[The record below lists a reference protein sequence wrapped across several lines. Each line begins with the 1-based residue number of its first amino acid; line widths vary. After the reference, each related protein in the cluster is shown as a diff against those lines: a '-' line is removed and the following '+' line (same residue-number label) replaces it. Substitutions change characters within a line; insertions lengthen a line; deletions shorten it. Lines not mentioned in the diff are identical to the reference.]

1 MKLTLNGKYNSA
13 IVMTDFVEQEAIGQI
28 IAICSQDMFK
38 DSRIRVMPDCHKGKG
53 CVVGFT
59 AQVKDKVVPT
69 LIGVDISCS
78 VSAYKL
84 DAKKIDFERLDAT
97 IREHVPSGMSFR
109 KNISKMVDQDFSKK
123 IKDVCREIDDLGD
136 FGRHICSLGS
146 LGGGNHFI
154 EIDKEGDE
162 FWLLI
167 HCGSRNFGL
176 KVCNY
181 HQAQADKAYN
191 ERLQALRDKTNDYPE
206 RERAAYLRS
215 IDALKLAPDFRYL
228 EGKLLDKYVEHMRV
242 AQEFATLNHKIISHE
257 ICSRMSWNV
266 SETIFTNHNYLEFVG
281 EREVIIRKGAV
292 SAKEGEKLIIPLNMR
307 DGSLICVGK
316 GNTDWNCSAPH
327 GAGRILGRGD
337 AKRELSLDDF
347 KETMKDVW
355 TTSVCRG
362 TLDESPM
369 AYKDMNVI
377 LDSIG
382 ETVDIVG
389 RITPVYNFKAV

>member
-1 MKLTLNGKYNSA
+1 MELKGKYNTA
-13 IVMTDFVEQEAIGQI
+13 VVMTDFVESDAIGQI
-28 IAICSQDMFK
+28 IAICSQEMFK
-38 DSRIRVMPDCHKGKG
+38 ESQIRVMPDVHKGKG

-59 AQVKDKVVPT
+59 AKVKDKIVPT

-84 DAKKIDFERLDAT
+84 DAKNIDFDKLDAV

-109 KNISKMVDQDFSKK
+109 KNISKLVDNNFAKK
-123 IKDVCREIDDLGD
+123 IKDVCREIDDLD
-136 FGRHICSLGS
+136 DYGRHVCSLGS

-154 EIDKEGDE
+154 EIDKDDDG

-176 KVCNY
+176 KICNH

-191 ERLQALRDKTNDYPE
+191 ERLQSLRDKAEKYPE
-206 RERAAYLRS
+206 KERVAYLKS
-215 IDALKLAPDFRYL
+215 IDDLKLAPDYRYL
-228 EGKLLDKYVEHMRV
+228 EGSLLDKYVEHMKV
-242 AQEFATLNHKIISHE
+242 AQEFAALNHKIISHE
-257 ICSRMSWNV
+257 ICSRMGWSV
-266 SETIFTNHNYLEFVG
+266 SETISTNHNYLEFVG
-281 EREVIIRKGAV
+281 DREMIIRKGAI
-292 SAKEGEKLIIPLNMR
+292 SAQNGEKLIIPLNMR

-316 GNTDWNCSAPH
+316 GNPEWNCSAPH

-337 AKRELSLDDF
+337 AKRQLSLDEF

-369 AYKDMNVI
+369 AYKDMNLI
-377 LDSIG
+377 IEAIG
-382 ETVDIVG
+382 ETVDIIN
-389 RITPVYNFKAV
+389 RIVPVYNFKAV